1 VSKKTPPEPIHVFVS
16 SDEDE
21 FSDLRAELKEI
32 LGDVDVVSSKRI
44 ADATDKKFAEAGYSQ
59 NLIVPEV
66 LEYSSGADIERKIN
80 IAMER
85 SQLYVGVFGLDYS
98 PTTVKE
104 FNKAIDRGMATL
116 VYYFTEPPAPL
127 KNKSLSKSQSKFYD
141 FLMEEVHPRVLIGGN
156 YKSVKFKTRQE
167 LEDEI
172 VVDVVAELSVMIR
185 QYHGVQKAVAGFKM

>member
-1 VSKKTPPEPIHVFVS
+1 MSKKTPPEPIHVFVS

-98 PTTVKE
+98 
-104 FNKAIDRGMATL
+104 
-116 VYYFTEPPAPL
+116 
-127 KNKSLSKSQSKFYD
+127 
-141 FLMEEVHPRVLIGGN
+141 
-156 YKSVKFKTRQE
+156 
-167 LEDEI
+167 
-172 VVDVVAELSVMIR
+172 
-185 QYHGVQKAVAGFKM
+185 